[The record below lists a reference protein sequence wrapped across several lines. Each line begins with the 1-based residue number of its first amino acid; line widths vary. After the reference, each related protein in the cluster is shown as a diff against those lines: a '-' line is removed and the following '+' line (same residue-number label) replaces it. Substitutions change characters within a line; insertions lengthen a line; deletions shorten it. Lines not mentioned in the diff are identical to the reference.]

1 VQSGSPRLLPM
12 MLPVLVLALALQR
25 SPADCSRR
33 ALLRRAATAGLANA
47 AALSGGPARAIV
59 NGDAVSDAE
68 AAASGSV
75 GLWID
80 LSGCS
85 VCRKDK
91 PATCSGTLVAPTL
104 VLSARHCLDTP
115 RMLNGTLERVVF
127 GSDMFGA
134 GASRDVVAVK
144 STSDYGIETAGNDLI
159 LLKLSSPAPKE
170 WRVVELPLGLLPSK
184 EEQEEARRKGSPFYP
199 DGLGFHTHKQPNP
212 SLTHKVPNPSLLPRR
227 ARLPLPGNVWL
238 RPAVHQRH
246 YRPRR
251 VLCRAAETARRQ
263 RPNGDSAVGGGLPD
277 ETRRPQHGDVRWRL
291 GRRRARI
298 RAGPEGQRAP
308 PVPRGRAGGCVAA
321 VRGEP
326 AGLRQPGGLLRV
338 SAAGEPGFGLA
349 AAADHQLEGVLLSE
363 RRHSRRVALPKCVSL
378 L

>member
-1 VQSGSPRLLPM
+1 

-47 AALSGGPARAIV
+47 AALTGGPARAIV
-59 NGDAVSDAE
+59 NGDVVSDAE
-68 AAASGSV
+68 AAATGSV

-144 STSDYGIETAGNDLI
+144 STSDYGIETAGNDL
-159 LLKLSSPAPKE
+159 LLDAGSDPTLERSFSEVLGCIQLHSLYSCASQPRDALCTAHAVSRPDLPRLVRAGSPPPQAVQPSSERVEGGRASSRPAPLHSAAVD
-170 WRVVELPLGLLPSK
+170 RAAAVRRGAVRRPAPLQGGAGGGEEEGL
-184 EEQEEARRKGSPFYP
+184 
-199 DGLGFHTHKQPNP
+199 
-212 SLTHKVPNPSLLPRR
+212 SLLPGR
-227 ARLPLPGNVWL
+227 ARLPLPGNLRL
-238 RPAVHQRH
+238 RPAGV
-246 YRPRR
+246 RR
-251 VLCRAAETARRQ
+251 NC
-263 RPNGDSAVGGGLPD
+263 P
-277 ETRRPQHGDVRWRL
+277 
-291 GRRRARI
+291 
-298 RAGPEGQRAP
+298 
-308 PVPRGRAGGCVAA
+308 C
-321 VRGEP
+321 
-326 AGLRQPGGLLRV
+326 
-338 SAAGEPGFGLA
+338 
-349 AAADHQLEGVLLSE
+349 
-363 RRHSRRVALPKCVSL
+363 PKL
-378 L
+378 

>member
-1 VQSGSPRLLPM
+1 M

-59 NGDAVSDAE
+59 NGDVVSDAE
-68 AAASGSV
+68 AAATGSV

-144 STSDYGIETAGNDLI
+144 STSDYGIETAGNDLL

-199 DGLGFHTHKQPNP
+199 DGLGFP
-212 SLTHKVPNPSLLPRR
+212 SLATYGYGQQSTKGTTDPAAYSAGQLRRLGVSVQTEIRPWAAGFLTKPVDRNTGTCAGDSGGGALAFVQDPKGRGIRQFLVGVQAVTPRR
-227 ARLPLPGNVWL
+227 IE
-238 RPAVHQRH
+238 QF
-246 YRPRR
+246 
-251 VLCRAAETARRQ
+251 E
-263 RPNGDSAVGGGLPD
+263 VGG
-277 ETRRPQHGDVRWRL
+277 
-291 GRRRARI
+291 
-298 RAGPEGQRAP
+298 
-308 PVPRGRAGGCVAA
+308 
-321 VRGEP
+321 P
-326 AGLRQPGGLLRV
+326 AGDLG
-338 SAAGEPGFGLA
+338 S
-349 AAADHQLEGVLLSE
+349 S
-363 RRHSRRVALPKCVSL
+363 
-378 L
+378 